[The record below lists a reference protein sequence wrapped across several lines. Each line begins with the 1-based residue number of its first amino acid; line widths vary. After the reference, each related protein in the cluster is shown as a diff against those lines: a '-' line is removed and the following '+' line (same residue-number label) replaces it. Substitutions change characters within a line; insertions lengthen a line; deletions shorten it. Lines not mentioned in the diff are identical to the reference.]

1 MAKVFKLDFNGFGR
15 NVMRAGFMVDAM
27 REVATDIQARAGDG
41 YAINA
46 EPGRLIALAMVYT
59 DTPDAM
65 RDNVKNN
72 TLEKALRK

>member
-1 MAKVFKLDFNGFGR
+1 MAKVFKLDFGGFGR

-27 REVATDIQARAGDG
+27 REVANDIQARAGDG